1 MKYDIAFEKE
11 RVKYK
16 VKQNFNNEIKKLNNK
31 KAKEKDKEQVKF

>member
-16 VKQNFNNEIKKLNNK
+16 VKQNFNNAIKKIK
-31 KAKEKDKEQVKF
+31 HQKS